1 MFRDW
6 SKLGKLGAPLG
17 LELFITLERHS
28 IDLIFEASP
37 LSTTVNQGLHKLDT
51 GCSHDGHASSARAK
65 RDSDFPPADSC
76 YFSPTTR
83 ARSRSLWELSIRDW
97 QCCRS
102 QIREPRPSRPYH
114 YPNSR
119 GQSWNTVPD
128 TARIFRCPWKVCV
141 QG

>member
-1 MFRDW
+1 MKCSVCSVTGR
-6 SKLGKLGAPLG
+6 S
-17 LELFITLERHS
+17 LESLARRSAQSSSSRLSDIP
-28 IDLIFEASP
+28 IDLIFEASS

-65 RDSDFPPADSC
+65 RDPDFPPADSC

-83 ARSRSLWELSIRDW
+83 ARSCSLWELSIRDW

-102 QIREPRPSRPYH
+102 QIREPRPSRPYN

-128 TARIFRCPWKVCV
+128 IAWIFRCP
-141 QG
+141 